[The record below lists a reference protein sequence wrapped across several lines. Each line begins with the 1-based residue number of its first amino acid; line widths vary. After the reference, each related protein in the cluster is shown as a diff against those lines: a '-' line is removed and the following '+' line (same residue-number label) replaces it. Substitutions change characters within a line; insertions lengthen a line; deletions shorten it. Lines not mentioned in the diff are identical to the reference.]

1 MTRKKSQSVSQSNLE
16 FDQIIVGAGA
26 VGSALALQLSDLGHR
41 VAVIDSRT
49 PDYQSSDPERVIAL
63 SYGSRCYL
71 EALGVW
77 QGVEDAG
84 TGLIRHIHVT
94 EPGNAGLVTMDVADT
109 KDMAEE
115 IDALGYVVEMGH
127 LLKPLHERMK
137 GRVTLFCPAS
147 ITKIDFGDPEKKAE
161 VQISHEDKHVTLQ
174 GALLIG
180 ADGTNSHIRRM
191 AGIGTKGWD
200 YNRFGLVL
208 SASCKHGHDNVA
220 YECFRKSGPL
230 ALLPMA
236 GGRFSIVWALAP
248 TEAMRLSTMPRPM
261 FMKKLQ
267 KAAGSDVIDRIG
279 SITDIGKR
287 FCFPLELTIA
297 ERYTRPRLALV
308 GNAAHTL
315 HPVAGQ
321 GMNLGLRDAAVLAEV
336 LSTELA
342 LSDPGAP
349 ILMQAYAE
357 KRRLDVMA
365 VSGFTESLTSLFGIS
380 LPGARQ
386 VRSQALKMMQKMPS
400 VRTLLLRQAAG
411 IGQIESMTTPGELP
425 EKSGPKRA
433 ENRAERGAA

>member
-1 MTRKKSQSVSQSNLE
+1 MTQKKSQSVSQSNLE

-26 VGSALALQLSDLGHR
+26 VGSALALQLSDMGYH
-41 VAVIDSRT
+41 VAIIDFQT
-49 PDYQSSDPERVIAL
+49 PGYQSSDPERVIAL
-63 SYGSRCYL
+63 SHGSKCYL

-77 QGVEDAG
+77 QGIEDVGA
-84 TGLIRHIHVT
+84 GLIRHIHVT
-94 EPGNAGLVTMDVADT
+94 EPGNAGFVTMDVADA
-109 KDMAEE
+109 KGMAED
-115 IDALGYVVEMGH
+115 IDALGYVVEMGN

-147 ITKIDFGDPEKKAE
+147 ITKLDLGDLEKKAE
-161 VQISHEDKHVTLQ
+161 VQISHEGRSTVLQ
-174 GALLIG
+174 GSLLIG
-180 ADGTNSHIRRM
+180 ADGTNSQMRRM

-208 SASCKHGHDNVA
+208 SASCKHGHDSVA
-220 YECFRKSGPL
+220 YECFRESGPL
-230 ALLPMA
+230 AFLPMA
-236 GGRFSIVWALAP
+236 DGRFSIVWALAP
-248 TEAMRLSTMPRPM
+248 AEAMRLSTMPAPLFTR
-261 FMKKLQ
+261 KLE

-279 SITDIGKR
+279 SITGIGKR

-297 ERYTRPRLALV
+297 ERYAKPRLALV

-321 GMNLGLRDAAVLAEV
+321 GMNLGLRDSALLAEV

-342 LSDPGAP
+342 FGDPGAP

-365 VSGFTESLTSLFGIS
+365 VSGFTESLTNLFGIS

-386 VRSQALKMMQKMPS
+386 ARSQALKMMQKMLS

-411 IGQIESMTTPGELP
+411 IGQIESMKMPGELP
-425 EKSGPKRA
+425 GTNTEKRA

>member
-1 MTRKKSQSVSQSNLE
+1 MTQKRSQSALE

-26 VGSALALQLSDLGHR
+26 VGSALALQFSGLGYR
-41 VAVIDSRT
+41 VAVIDARPPS
-49 PDYQSSDPERVIAL
+49 YQSSDPERVIAL

-71 EALGVW
+71 KGLGAW
-77 QGVEDAG
+77 QDDEDIAA
-84 TGLIRHIHVT
+84 GLIRRVHVT
-94 EPGNAGLVTMDVADT
+94 EPGNAGLVTMDVTDT
-109 KDMAEE
+109 KEMAEDV
-115 IDALGYVVEMGH
+115 DALGYVVEMGH
-127 LLKPLHERMK
+127 LLKSLHERMQ
-137 GRVTLFCPAS
+137 GQVTLFCPAL
-147 ITKIDFGDPEKKAE
+147 ITNIDSGDAEKKAE
-161 VQISHEDKHVTLQ
+161 VQISHAGKHVVLR
-174 GALLIG
+174 GSLLVG
-180 ADGTNSHIRRM
+180 ADGTNSQVRRR

-220 YECFRKSGPL
+220 YECFRESGPL

-236 GGRFSIVWALAP
+236 DGRFSIVWALAP
-248 TEAMRLSTMPRPM
+248 TEAMRLSTMPEPL
-261 FMKKLQ
+261 FMRKLE
-267 KAAGSDVIDRIG
+267 KAAGSDVIDRTG
-279 SITDIGKR
+279 SIAGIGKR

-297 ERYTRPRLALV
+297 EQYARPRLALV

-342 LSDPGAP
+342 FSDPGAP

-365 VSGFTESLTSLFGIS
+365 VSGFTESLTNLFGIS

-386 VRSQALKMMQKMPS
+386 VRSLALDTMQKMPS

-411 IGQIESMTTPGELP
+411 IGQIESMATHGVIPG
-425 EKSGPKRA
+425 KNGKKQA
-433 ENRAERGAA
+433 ENRVRRGEL